1 MKTSNSPTNN
11 PVDSLVAAQ
20 PDINAT
26 VSASAGTG
34 KTWLLVT
41 RIIRLLLV
49 DTEPGSILAL
59 TFTRKAA
66 AEMQMRLQERLYQLA
81 TADDSTLADL
91 LTQAGISTSGDNKA
105 RSRVLYERL
114 LHAEF
119 PVRLQTFHSFCQD
132 ILSHFPLEADIAP
145 GFELI
150 ENTAL
155 LQQQALEEL
164 FAEATRNAQSK
175 LAKDLDVLMQACNG
189 PANTKTALNSMLA
202 HRSDW
207 WAFCEHRN
215 DKAAHASQQLQ
226 KQLQIDVNTDPY
238 AQFFRVV
245 TREELID
252 FVDLL
257 RRHAT
262 KTNLSHAQQIEHAL
276 QAESLHQ
283 STFERLQAVFL
294 TARFEPRTRKPSKAQ
309 ATSMGNDGEIAFLEL
324 HRHICTLMLDALEIS
339 KRIQAL
345 ELNAVWYRTGQRYI
359 ELYQQLK
366 RELRVLDFTDL
377 EWNCYRLLNTAD
389 NAHWVQYKIDQRINH
404 VLIDEFQDTNP
415 TQWQLI
421 TPLLEEISAGP
432 SERARSFFLVG
443 DEKQSIYSFRRA
455 NPELQRQASHH
466 LAENVSAV
474 AVRLDA
480 SRRSSPAIIE
490 TVNAVFKQD
499 EIQRCMP
506 EFADHNTHLQQL
518 PGSVSVYPLCQLDQ
532 DTAQQTDDCAAT
544 ALRNP
549 LLAPRV
555 IDTRTARTDEAKLI
569 ADQIDNFV
577 NEQTLIS
584 TTDEAGNDCVRPIE
598 YGDIMILMRNRT
610 HIGIYESV
618 LRDRGIPF
626 TGSQRGSLLDNQEI
640 QDLEKLLDSLVAPFN
655 NLSIAQVLKSP
666 IFAASDADLMSLA
679 QAPKQGKWYQRLLE
693 LDQDL
698 DNNHPISRAARLL
711 PRWRK
716 LVDTVPVHDLL
727 DRIYAEGNI
736 IQRYASSV
744 PASQQQRVSA
754 NLLRLL
760 ELSLELD
767 SGRYPSLSH
776 FLHHLRSLRVHKD
789 GRPDEPVVTEGQ
801 SSVRLMT
808 IHASKGL
815 EAPMVVLADCDNQG
829 KHNNAYT
836 ALVDWPAQHQKPVR
850 FQLITGQKSIDQTTA
865 EIVRRKQMAQQ
876 REELN
881 LLYVALTRARQYLLV
896 TGSACRDKSG
906 WFEYLETAM
915 KSRPNA
921 DQDNAYHISLGHY
934 KQRPT
939 ADIKHDLTQQAPVVD
954 PRLTRPMPAPAAAE
968 RMIAPSQRV
977 HDDQRAYASQDA
989 DGSQRGSVIHRALD
1003 LMSRRPPLTADR
1015 VRLQIRQES
1024 SMTDDVELD
1033 HWLDEACQTLN
1044 DEKFEHIF
1052 KPTDHQK
1059 VMNELP
1065 VLYQDDGKT
1074 VFGLI
1079 DRLIV
1084 NDDSITLIDYKTHQ
1098 VDDEAQLDKLAREFS
1113 HQLSLYKTG
1122 VSKLWPDIQI
1132 NSGLLFTHSAR
1143 LLWID

>member
-1 MKTSNSPTNN
+1 
-11 PVDSLVAAQ
+11 
-20 PDINAT
+20 
-26 VSASAGTG
+26 
-34 KTWLLVT
+34 
-41 RIIRLLLV
+41 
-49 DTEPGSILAL
+49 
-59 TFTRKAA
+59 
-66 AEMQMRLQERLYQLA
+66 MQQ
-81 TADDSTLADL
+81 
-91 LTQAGISTSGDNKA
+91 
-105 RSRVLYERL
+105 
-114 LHAEF
+114 
-119 PVRLQTFHSFCQD
+119 
-132 ILSHFPLEADIAP
+132 
-145 GFELI
+145 
-150 ENTAL
+150 
-155 LQQQALEEL
+155 
-164 FAEATRNAQSK
+164 
-175 LAKDLDVLMQACNG
+175 
-189 PANTKTALNSMLA
+189 
-202 HRSDW
+202 
-207 WAFCEHRN
+207 
-215 DKAAHASQQLQ
+215 
-226 KQLQIDVNTDPY
+226 QLQIDVSTDPY
-238 AQFFRVV
+238 ARFFSVV
-245 TREELID
+245 TREKLID

-257 RRHAT
+257 RKHAT
-262 KTNLSHAQQIEHAL
+262 KTNLSHAQQIENAL
-276 QAESLHQ
+276 QAESLNQ
-283 STFERLQAVFL
+283 STFQRLQTVFL
-294 TARFEPRTRKPSKAQ
+294 TARCEPRTRKPSKAQ
-309 ATSMGNDGEIAFLEL
+309 AANMGNDGEIAFLEL
-324 HRHICTLMLDALEIS
+324 HRYICTSMLDALEIS

-377 EWNCYRLLNTAD
+377 EWNSYRLLNTAD
-389 NAHWVQYKIDQRINH
+389 NAHWIQYKIDQRINH

-432 SERARSFFLVG
+432 SDRARSFFLVG

-455 NPELQRQASHH
+455 NPELQRQASHY
-466 LAENVSAV
+466 LAENASAA

-480 SRRSSPAIIE
+480 SRRSSPAIVE

-506 EFADHNTHLQQL
+506 EFSDHNTHLQQL
-518 PGSVSVYPLCQLDQ
+518 PGKVSLYPLCQLDHETVEQ
-532 DTAQQTDDCAAT
+532 GDERDAT

-549 LLAPRV
+549 LLTPRV
-555 IDTRTARTDEAKLI
+555 INTRTARTDEAQLI
-569 ADQIDNFV
+569 ADQIDDFIK
-577 NEQTLIS
+577 EQTLIS
-584 TTDEAGNDCVRPIE
+584 TKDEAGNDCVRPIE

-640 QDLEKLLDSLVAPFN
+640 QDLEKLLDSLMAPFN

-679 QAPKQGKWYQRLLE
+679 QAPKQGKWYQRLL
-693 LDQDL
+693 DL
-698 DNNHPISRAARLL
+698 DRELENSHPISRAARLL

-716 LVDTVPVHDLL
+716 LVDTVPVHDLM

-736 IQRYASSV
+736 IQRYISSV
-744 PASQQQRVSA
+744 PDTQKQRVSS
-754 NLLRLL
+754 NLLRFL

-776 FLHHLRSLRVHKD
+776 FLHHLRSIRVHKD
-789 GRPDEPVVTEGQ
+789 GRPDEPAVTEGQ

-850 FQLITGQKSIDQTTA
+850 FQLITGQQSIDRTTA
-865 EIVRRKQMAQQ
+865 EIVKRKQLAQH

-881 LLYVALTRARQYLLV
+881 LLYVALTRARQYLLI
-896 TGSACRDKSG
+896 TGSVCRDKSG
-906 WFEYLETAM
+906 WFEHLESAM
-915 KSRPNA
+915 KSQLDP
-921 DQDNAYHISLGHY
+921 DPDNVYHIRFGHY
-934 KQRPT
+934 EQRPRPDRQGVVNQK
-939 ADIKHDLTQQAPVVD
+939 AAVVD
-954 PRLTRPMPAPAAAE
+954 PRLTRPLPMPAAAE
-968 RMIAPSQRV
+968 QMIAPSQRL
-977 HDDQRAYASQDA
+977 HDDPRAYTDQDA
-989 DGSQRGSVIHRALD
+989 DGSQRGMVIHRALD
-1003 LMSRRPPLTADR
+1003 LLSRRPPLTADQ

-1033 HWLDEACQTLN
+1033 HWLDEACKTLN
-1044 DEKFEHIF
+1044 DVKFERIF
-1052 KPTDHQK
+1052 RPTDCQK
-1059 VMNELP
+1059 VLNELP
-1065 VLYQDDGKT
+1065 VLYQDDDKT

-1084 NDDSITLIDYKTHQ
+1084 KDDSITLIDYKTHQ
-1098 VDDEAQLDKLAREFS
+1098 VDDEAQLDKLAREFR

-1122 VSKLWPDIQI
+1122 VSRLWPNTKI